1 MFERLKRSQPV
12 LDAPAPASNV
22 AVLERPEP
30 VTVTLDPL
38 PDLSEYEEIA
48 KVLGFEPPEIRKQKT
63 EIVRREL
70 IEFILDKGYPI
81 YANDAVH
88 KYMSALAEK
97 DDRVFVWARLRGET
111 DREMSAR
118 HERDSA
124 QRLFEL
130 QMSSLT
136 RMQNIVQTRVHGQFT
151 NGYHRPVPIEM
162 LKRAAEIKK
171 KFDAAEFYVSDYAVM
186 VPDPFIMV
194 KLRDCEHVVFG
205 VWDEPGFGM
214 K

>member
-1 MFERLKRSQPV
+1 MFERFLRSQPMPNIPMR
-12 LDAPAPASNV
+12 DSNV
-22 AVLERPEP
+22 AALERPEP
-30 VTVTLDPL
+30 ITVALDPL

-63 EIVRREL
+63 EIARREL

-81 YANDAVH
+81 YANDVVH

-97 DDRVFVWARLRGET
+97 DDCVFVWARLRGEST
-111 DREMSAR
+111 QEMEWRFRNDALWMGIDR
-118 HERDSA
+118 
-124 QRLFEL
+124 L
-130 QMSSLT
+130 QNTVRT
-136 RMQNIVQTRVHGQFT
+136 REHGQLT

-171 KFDAAEFYVSDYAVM
+171 KFDAAEFYVSDYAVV

-194 KLRDCEHVVFG
+194 KLRDCEHIVFG
-205 VWDEPGFGM
+205 VWDEPGFGI